1 MSVNKRGIALLDY
14 NDEQDLDLLVRIS
27 EMYYIQGKAQKE
39 ISEALNLSRSG
50 VSRLLNAARERD
62 IVQFTVRNPSQ
73 RLLELGQAVT
83 EEFGLVECLLSPVER
98 TYDALQLRLAYQAAK
113 CFLSLLE
120 SGDIVGVGFSSTVH
134 KMVELLPNSSDYACM
149 RFVPISGGTGVTR
162 QPHIN
167 YTVQLAAS
175 KFSGDYVSLNVPLY
189 IDEPTIV
196 AKLFEEES
204 IRQCT
209 DLWDQL
215 SCAVIGI
222 GATNRA
228 VPEGLR
234 VPSPDLP
241 TTAAVC
247 GWFFDEHGK
256 VVGDKTTAAISVKQ
270 LHDTPK
276 VLAVAGGVH
285 ATAAIL
291 AVLRAGFVTHLVTD
305 EEVAR
310 DLLYLNRKK

>member
-1 MSVNKRGIALLDY
+1 MLNY

-50 VSRLLNAARERD
+50 VSRLLHAARERD

-73 RLLELGQAVT
+73 RLHQLGQAVK
-83 EEFGLVECLLSPVER
+83 EEFGLAECRLSPVEL
-98 TYDALQLRLAYQAAK
+98 TYDALQLRLAYQAAE
-113 CFLSLLE
+113 CLLSLLN
-120 SGDIVGVGFSSTVH
+120 SGSIIGVGFSSTVH
-134 KMVELLPNSSDYACM
+134 KMVELLPNSHDYACLK
-149 RFVPISGGTGVTR
+149 FVPISGGTGVTR
-162 QPHIN
+162 GPHIN

-175 KFSGDYVSLNVPLY
+175 KFGADYVSLNVPLF
-189 IDEPTIV
+189 IDEPSIV
-196 AKLFEEES
+196 AKLFAEKS
-204 IRQCT
+204 IKQCT
-209 DLWDQL
+209 DFWSQL

-234 VPSPDLP
+234 VPSPHTP

-247 GWFFDEHGK
+247 GWFFDEHGQ
-256 VVGDKTTAAISVKQ
+256 VVEDKSTAAISIKQ
-270 LHDTPK
+270 LQDTPK
-276 VLAVAGGVH
+276 VVAVAGGTH
-285 ATAAIL
+285 STAAIL

-310 DLLYLNRKK
+310 DILHLNQQ

>member
-1 MSVNKRGIALLDY
+1 MLDY

-50 VSRLLNAARERD
+50 VSRLLHAARERD

-83 EEFGLVECLLSPVER
+83 EEFGLVECRLSPVER
-98 TYDALQLRLAYQAAK
+98 TYEDLQLRLAYQAAK
-113 CFLSLLE
+113 CLLSLLE

-134 KMVELLPNSSDYACM
+134 KMVELLPNSHDYACM
-149 RFVPISGGTGVTR
+149 KFVPISGGTGVTR
-162 QPHIN
+162 GPHIN

-175 KFSGDYVSLNVPLY
+175 KFSGDYVGLNVPLY
-189 IDEPTIV
+189 IDEPSIV

-209 DLWDQL
+209 DLWNQL

-234 VPSPDLP
+234 IPSPGTP

-247 GWFFDEHGK
+247 GWFFDEQGQ
-256 VVGDKTTAAISVKQ
+256 VVADKSTAAISIKQ
-270 LHDTPK
+270 LQDTPK
-276 VLAVAGGVH
+276 VLAVAGGTH
-285 ATAAIL
+285 STAAIL

-310 DLLYLNRKK
+310 DLLHLNKK